1 MHPRRLGAFLEEP
14 GLIDNEHAV
23 RCAKVL
29 DDIRAQ
35 VISHRVGIPVASAQ
49 HPLDAARSALSQLL
63 GQLPA
68 VLPLNRR
75 QQPSQVGHDSLAHF
89 SAPNAVG
96 NAPPHCGQRI
106 PLNLGVSGHPVPPV
120 SRPARYHTLPG
131 MCHCSTRLV
140 CGAKRAR
147 SVRIGYDTNDSPRL
161 CIMITDRYAPV
172 DLFALVPT
180 LTREMD
186 PELAALDQLVDDA
199 MLIAEVKAAMSTRAP
214 HSADRGTSSTPVE
227 VVLRLL
233 LVRRLYHWS
242 YRQTAWFVDDSLS
255 LRHFCRLYDQ
265 KAPDHSTLV
274 RWAGVLGTTTIK
286 ALHER
291 VVDLAIE
298 RGVTRGR
305 KLRID
310 GTAVEST
317 IHPPSDSSLLADA
330 GRMLSRVLR
339 RAKAVVGEG
348 APASLFR
355 DWTRS
360 TKRLARQISEAA
372 RKRSED
378 GKRLRATTY
387 RRLLGIIGTV
397 QRQAVQVGALL
408 GDAGAAGDRLHHHLG
423 TLLPVVEQV
432 VQQTTR
438 RLAGEQVP
446 ADEKIVV

>member
-1 MHPRRLGAFLEEP
+1 
-14 GLIDNEHAV
+14 
-23 RCAKVL
+23 
-29 DDIRAQ
+29 
-35 VISHRVGIPVASAQ
+35 
-49 HPLDAARSALSQLL
+49 
-63 GQLPA
+63 
-68 VLPLNRR
+68 
-75 QQPSQVGHDSLAHF
+75 
-89 SAPNAVG
+89 
-96 NAPPHCGQRI
+96 
-106 PLNLGVSGHPVPPV
+106 
-120 SRPARYHTLPG
+120 
-131 MCHCSTRLV
+131 
-140 CGAKRAR
+140 
-147 SVRIGYDTNDSPRL
+147 
-161 CIMITDRYAPV
+161 MITDRYAPV

-339 RAKAVVGEG
+339 RAQAVVGEG
-348 APASLFR
+348 TPASLFR

-446 ADEKIVV
+446 ADEKIVSLTEPHTDIIQRGKPRQQMSSGIRSFWTRSKAGSSATTRCWMGTRQSPGRCAGRWSGIGSGSGGHRTWWRPIAAFTRRGMRTQ